1 MDFSELYNYINAINS
16 TKNEEIIISGWRII
30 NFLNILI
37 GGKFK
42 DLNDY
47 LPKKRG
53 KVVKTVKDGL
63 LNKAINKAKQL
74 GHMI

>member
-1 MDFSELYNYINAINS
+1 MDLSELYNYINAVNN
-16 TKNEEIIISGWRII
+16 TKNTEIIIHSWRII

-37 GGKFK
+37 GGTFK

-47 LPKKRG
+47 LPKKVNM
-53 KVVKTVKDGL
+53 VVKSTKDKL
-63 LNKAINKAKQL
+63 LDKAINKAKQL